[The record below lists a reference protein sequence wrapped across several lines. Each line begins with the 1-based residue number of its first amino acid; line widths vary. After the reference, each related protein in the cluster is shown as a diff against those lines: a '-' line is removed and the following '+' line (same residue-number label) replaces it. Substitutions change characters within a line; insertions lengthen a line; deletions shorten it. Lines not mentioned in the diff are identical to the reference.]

1 MSRPRHAFSIV
12 MGFRESV
19 KKIKVSDNRNDGVV
33 FEGALGKL
41 RRMGVVDG
49 ALLEIEGTD
58 AVLRID
64 LTEEEIRRHL
74 LREPPRRKTSRTEEQ

>member
-1 MSRPRHAFSIV
+1 
-12 MGFRESV
+12 MGSRESV
-19 KKIKVSDNRNDGVV
+19 KKIKVSDDRNDGVV
-33 FEGALGKL
+33 FEGILGKL

-64 LTEEEIRRHL
+64 LTEDEIRRHL
-74 LREPPRRKTSRTEEQ
+74 FKGTSRSETGRKRI

>member
-12 MGFRESV
+12 MGSRESV
-19 KKIKVSDNRNDGVV
+19 KKIKVSDDRNDGVV
-33 FEGALGKL
+33 FEGVLGKL
-41 RRMGVVDG
+41 RRMGIVDG

-74 LREPPRRKTSRTEEQ
+74 LREPPGGNSVAL